1 MIEIFFTA
9 SMIAAFLGG
18 MVAFFAPCCITFL
31 LPSYFAYTFKQKI
44 AILKM
49 TFVFMLGIAA
59 ILLPIGLGLA
69 GLAQLFTEF
78 HKELF
83 IVGGL
88 FLLFLGVRALMGK
101 GMGMNIKKTP
111 NLNKHDTFS
120 IFSLGL
126 FSGFASSCCLPVLA
140 GVLALSAISASLLQA
155 FALGWAYVFGMV
167 FPLLMAALFWDVKKL
182 SKSGFMKG
190 KVLNFRIAGKDLSVH
205 STHLLSSVIF
215 FVTGAIVL
223 ALAFTDNI
231 TASSSA
237 QIDFAIFIQGLA
249 NSIIGVTGWIP
260 NYVIGIM
267 LAAVMGAFIWKAY
280 RLDKP
285 KPAKTS
291 RKRP

>member
-31 LPSYFAYTFKQKI
+31 LPSYFAYTFKQKT

-69 GLAQLFTEF
+69 AFSQLFTEF
-78 HKELF
+78 HKEIF
-83 IVGGL
+83 IFGGL

-101 GMGMNIKKTP
+101 GMGINIKKP
-111 NLNKHDTFS
+111 LNLSKHDTFS
-120 IFSLGL
+120 IFGLGL

-182 SKSGFMKG
+182 SQSGFMKG
-190 KVLNFRIAGKDLSVH
+190 RMIDFKIVGNRKLSVH
-205 STHLLSSVIF
+205 STYLLSSAIF
-215 FVTGAIVL
+215 FITGAIVL
-223 ALAFTDNI
+223 VLAFTDNI
-231 TASSSA
+231 SASSSI
-237 QIDFAIFIQGLA
+237 QVDFAIFLQGLA
-249 NSIIGVTGWIP
+249 KSIIDATSWIP
-260 NYVIGIM
+260 NYIIGLVLIAM
-267 LAAVMGAFIWKAY
+267 MSILIWKAY
-280 RLDKP
+280 RLD
-285 KPAKTS
+285 
-291 RKRP
+291 RL